1 MTTPRREISLAD
13 FDRDRLRVL
22 HSAPIDPPE
31 LGTAAEYLATRSLNT
46 FASAALAGRPN
57 RPLIQPRGGFIQFKD
72 QRTLTLA
79 LDEAGADFIPLTI
92 DSHSRHNDYAVA
104 AVLLERSE
112 IEDKNLANG
121 YPLVNH
127 GHRVS
132 RRLYDGIDKPVSL
145 RHGTPDARLLAETAM
160 ATGITEIEG
169 GALSYTLPYS
179 RSYPIAQ
186 ALVHWQYVDRL
197 AAELSTPRRRIHRE
211 SFGVLTATMV
221 PPVMT
226 VVAELCELLL
236 AVEQGVT
243 SFSLSFSETGSL
255 IQDLALARVLR
266 NSATEY
272 LSQFGFTDIHV
283 YVVYH
288 QWMGAFPYDVEPANA
303 LIANAAQKAAIIGAD
318 KIVTK
323 TKEEA
328 RGIPSLESNAE
339 AVRLVHYVLRHTQA
353 LADLD
358 AASVSEEAIRIQA
371 ETDAV
376 MTAIFDLPHQ
386 AFWNSVAVAFETGII
401 DVPFSPHEQNANK
414 LVTRRGKGDGVY
426 ISEPG
431 NLPIPPELLAAE
443 HAALN
448 GVQTS
453 PDQGLFKSLVHD
465 INLMSV

>member
-1 MTTPRREISLAD
+1 MATPRPESHSAG

-22 HSAPIDPPE
+22 HSAPVDPPG
-31 LGTAAEYLATRSLNT
+31 LGTAAEFFATRGTNT
-46 FASAALAGRPN
+46 FASVALAQRQT

-72 QRTLTLA
+72 QRNLTLA

-127 GHRVS
+127 GHRAT
-132 RRLYDGIDKPVSL
+132 RRLYEGIDKPVSL
-145 RHGTPDARLLAETAM
+145 RHGTPDARLLVETAM
-160 ATGITEIEG
+160 ASGITEIEG

-197 AAELSTPRRRIHRE
+197 VAELSTPERRIHRE

-226 VVAELCELLL
+226 VVVELCELLL
-236 AVEQGVT
+236 AAEQGVT
-243 SFSLSFSETGSL
+243 SFSLSFSETGSS

-266 NSATEY
+266 HSAAEF
-272 LSQFGFTDIHV
+272 LARFGFADVNVFI
-283 YVVYH
+283 VYH

-303 LIANAAQKAAIIGAD
+303 LIAIGAHKAAIIGAD
-318 KIVTK
+318 KVVTK
-323 TKEEA
+323 TKDEA
-328 RGIPSLESNAE
+328 RGLPSLESNAE
-339 AVRLVHYVLRHTQA
+339 AVRLVHYVLCHSQA
-353 LADLD
+353 MANVD
-358 AASVSEEAIRIQA
+358 SPEVSEEAARIQG

-376 MTAIFDLPHQ
+376 MTAIFDLPNQ
-386 AFWNSVAVAFETGII
+386 AFWNSVAVAFEKGII
-401 DVPFSPHEQNANK
+401 DVPFSPHEQNANRM
-414 LVTRRGKGDGVY
+414 VTRRGQGDGIF
-426 ISEPG
+426 ISEAG
-431 NLPIPPELLAAE
+431 NVPIPPYLLAAE

-448 GVQTS
+448 AAEKTK
-453 PDQGLFKSLVHD
+453 DQGLFKSLVQD
-465 INLMSV
+465 INLMSA